1 MDITNIETFLHVAEL
16 ENFTKAAE
24 ELSYAQSTVTT
35 QIQQLERE
43 LGFPLFD
50 RVGKHVS
57 LTQLGEKFRAHAD
70 DILHIWFQACM
81 LGRKEEEMSGTL
93 YVGALE
99 SLLFSALPDV
109 QERFRSRYR
118 NVEVQI
124 RMGQATELAA
134 LLKQNRLDLI
144 YISGNLSTEPGL
156 SRRYARRERLVFFAA
171 PNHPLASRKRIPL
184 SEVLEYNIIATEH
197 SGFCYTRLNE
207 LASAQRLLL
216 KHCLLVDSTVA
227 VAELVNRGMGL
238 SFLPEYSIT
247 KHLQEGHLVK
257 LDIDVPPQ
265 SYFSQILY
273 HKDKW
278 IAPFVD
284 GFVDIVRELRPEV
297 IK

>member
-1 MDITNIETFLHVAEL
+1 
-16 ENFTKAAE
+16 
-24 ELSYAQSTVTT
+24 
-35 QIQQLERE
+35 
-43 LGFPLFD
+43 
-50 RVGKHVS
+50 
-57 LTQLGEKFRAHAD
+57 
-70 DILHIWFQACM
+70 
-81 LGRKEEEMSGTL
+81 
-93 YVGALE
+93 
-99 SLLFSALPDV
+99 
-109 QERFRSRYR
+109 
-118 NVEVQI
+118 
-124 RMGQATELAA
+124 MGQATELMA

-156 SRRYARRERLVFFAA
+156 LRRYARREHLVFFAA
-171 PNHPLASRKRIPL
+171 PNHPLASRERIPL
-184 SEVLEYNIIATEH
+184 SEVLEHNIIATEH

-207 LASAQRLLL
+207 LASVQRLLL

-238 SFLPEYSIT
+238 SFLPEYSIA

-278 IAPFVD
+278 TAPFVD
-284 GFVDIVRELRPEV
+284 GFVNIVRELRPEV

>member
-1 MDITNIETFLHVAEL
+1 
-16 ENFTKAAE
+16 
-24 ELSYAQSTVTT
+24 
-35 QIQQLERE
+35 
-43 LGFPLFD
+43 
-50 RVGKHVS
+50 
-57 LTQLGEKFRAHAD
+57 
-70 DILHIWFQACM
+70 
-81 LGRKEEEMSGTL
+81 MSGTL

-99 SLLFSALPDV
+99 SLLHRALPDV
-109 QERFRSRYR
+109 LERFGSRYR
-118 NVEVQI
+118 NVKVQI
-124 RMGQATELAA
+124 RMGQATELMA

-156 SRRYARRERLVFFAA
+156 LRRYARREHLVFFAA
-171 PNHPLASRKRIPL
+171 PNHPLASRERIPL

-207 LASAQRLLL
+207 LASVQRLLL

-238 SFLPEYSIT
+238 SFLPEYSIA

-278 IAPFVD
+278 TAPFVD

>member
-1 MDITNIETFLHVAEL
+1 MDIKNIETFLRVAEL

-99 SLLFSALPDV
+99 SLLHRALPDV
-109 QERFRSRYR
+109 LERFGSRY
-118 NVEVQI
+118 
-124 RMGQATELAA
+124 RMGQATELMA

-156 SRRYARRERLVFFAA
+156 LRRYARREHLVFFAA
-171 PNHPLASRKRIPL
+171 PNHPLASRERIPL
-184 SEVLEYNIIATEH
+184 SEVLEHNIIATEH

-207 LASAQRLLL
+207 LASVQRLLL

-238 SFLPEYSIT
+238 SFLPEYSIA

-278 IAPFVD
+278 TAPFVD
-284 GFVDIVRELRPEV
+284 GFVNIVRELRPEV

>member
-1 MDITNIETFLHVAEL
+1 MDIKNIETFLRVAEL

-24 ELSYAQSTVTT
+24 ELSYAQSTVTA
-35 QIQQLERE
+35 QIQQLEQE

-50 RVGKHVS
+50 RVGKRVS
-57 LTQLGEKFRAHAD
+57 LTQLGEKFRSHAD

-93 YVGALE
+93 YIGVLE
-99 SLLFSALPDV
+99 SLLFSAIPDV
-109 QERFRSRYR
+109 LEQFRTRYK

-124 RMGQATELAA
+124 RMGQASELTA

-156 SRRYARRERLVFFAA
+156 SRRYARKENLIFFAA
-171 PNHPLASRKRIPL
+171 PNHPLAERKNIPL

-197 SGFCYTRLNE
+197 GGFCYTRLNE

-227 VAELVNRGMGL
+227 VAELVSRGMGL
-238 SFLPEYSIT
+238 SFLPEYSIA
-247 KHLQEGHLVK
+247 KHLKESRLVK

-265 SYFSQILY
+265 GYFSQILY
-273 HKDKW
+273 HKNKW

-284 GFVDIVRELRPEV
+284 GFVDIVREIRPES
-297 IK
+297 

>member
-1 MDITNIETFLHVAEL
+1 MDIKNIETFLRVARL

-24 ELSYAQSTVTT
+24 ELNYAQSTVTA

-50 RVGKHVS
+50 RIGKHIA
-57 LTQLGEKFRAHAD
+57 LTQLGERFLAQAD

-109 QERFRSRYR
+109 LEHFHSRYR

-171 PNHPLASRKRIPL
+171 PGHPLASRKRIPL

-238 SFLPEYSIT
+238 SFLPEYSIA
-247 KHLQEGHLVK
+247 KQLQEGHLVK

-273 HKDKW
+273 HNDKW

-284 GFVDIVRELRPEV
+284 GFVDIVREMRPES
-297 IK
+297 